1 MNLFSVYSQQKEF
14 QDIIEGANKEKWRK
28 AMLWEMETFKEED
41 NTWLEVDDCPEFVG
55 AFTLIWCCR
64 IGRDIASA
72 DYIRRCHNRIVNE
85 NRAITEELNM
95 STADLISQSAI
106 DDPFQYQK

>member
-55 AFTLIWCCR
+55 LLFMP
-64 IGRDIASA
+64 
-72 DYIRRCHNRIVNE
+72 V
-85 NRAITEELNM
+85 
-95 STADLISQSAI
+95 TADEIETLSDFFYASLSR
-106 DDPFQYQK
+106 